1 MSGRRS
7 LDLAGLT
14 RNVRFQTETLPG
26 VRKVPC
32 FFISI
37 VDSVLA
43 EKAGGGVPRTR
54 AIIVYP
60 MNALANSQLEE
71 LNKFLANVPGERP
84 VTYARYTG
92 QKDAEERRRAPGSTA
107 PTTLPVSTLRVA
119 DPLPESLSADSR
131 STVVCGLSGL
141 FRS

>member
-1 MSGRRS
+1 M
-7 LDLAGLT
+7 
-14 RNVRFQTETLPG
+14 
-26 VRKVPC
+26 
-32 FFISI
+32 
-37 VDSVLA
+37 
-43 EKAGGGVPRTR
+43 PRTR

-92 QKDAEERRRAPGSTA
+92 QEDAEERRRAPGSTA

-119 DPLPESLSADSR
+119 VVSQFEIRSFSAAQCGTAISR
-131 STVVCGLSGL
+131 VPCEI
-141 FRS
+141 